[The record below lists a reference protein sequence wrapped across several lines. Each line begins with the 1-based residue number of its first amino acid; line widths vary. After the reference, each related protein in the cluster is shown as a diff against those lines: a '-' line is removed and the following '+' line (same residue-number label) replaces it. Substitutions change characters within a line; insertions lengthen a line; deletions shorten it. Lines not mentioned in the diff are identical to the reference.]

1 MTVYYSAWDVLLA
14 IRSAWS
20 LSTAPLTI
28 LFSFLNTTIWFW
40 RRRTVSRRSGWGVLV
55 LRLCLAMRNL
65 LCLLLSNLMDGQGR
79 NNHRGLWFLNLAN
92 WRSDR
97 TVVTVAVFVGR
108 LRLSARL
115 LTSSGLGLHALLRSW
130 RLESEFTQSFHL
142 LLNVGHGAQ
151 MFDIH
156 LLTGVGQFVHC
167 DFYLVHKNVHL
178 RVVLVIHV
186 CQLLPALFKFG
197 LLFRL

>member
-1 MTVYYSAWDVLLA
+1 
-14 IRSAWS
+14 
-20 LSTAPLTI
+20 
-28 LFSFLNTTIWFW
+28 
-40 RRRTVSRRSGWGVLV
+40 
-55 LRLCLAMRNL
+55 
-65 LCLLLSNLMDGQGR
+65 
-79 NNHRGLWFLNLAN
+79 
-92 WRSDR
+92 
-97 TVVTVAVFVGR
+97 
-108 LRLSARL
+108 
-115 LTSSGLGLHALLRSW
+115 
-130 RLESEFTQSFHL
+130 
-142 LLNVGHGAQ
+142 